1 MGKGMGGVYPMD
13 LNGFDLLLGG
23 KYCSHCLLFSV
34 FFTAI
39 SHITYIIDVFLSH
52 SNNDIEGCPATELI
66 LPATDKDSISCH
78 RF

>member
-1 MGKGMGGVYPMD
+1 MPS
-13 LNGFDLLLGG
+13 LLLGS

-39 SHITYIIDVFLSH
+39 SHILLMFFLSH